1 MKIDSDV
8 KSITTIQNSVALSKV
23 VGANSLKRLV
33 KVKLLKYQQQN
44 MIYLSFILHASI
56 TGGLFTRL
64 PEVQLALDISE
75 GIYGLVLL
83 SIPLGVFAGSLI
95 VPALFQKLRPQF
107 LICIGL
113 VTITV
118 LQIFISVCNE
128 TITLASILF
137 SFGFGFSLVNVSINV
152 VATEYQSVRK
162 EAIMSKCHGWWALS
176 FLASSLASAI
186 MVNLGFTPLAQF
198 GSHAIPIVI
207 GAYLIFRTV
216 PENYTPPKPAGVKK
230 ITLPNKEVLFIGLWG
245 FSGILMEATTRGW
258 IVIYARDLLL
268 APEHIAVLALPTIVL
283 TQTLG
288 RFTADRLIVRFGILN
303 VAKTTSLF
311 LLLGVTFIAITN
323 NLILAF
329 IGFLLIGIG
338 ISISMPEA
346 FAAASRIKSR
356 SPSENVAAF
365 STLST
370 LLGFIGPPL
379 FGLMAETIGLR
390 VAFLLVI
397 PLVIISFIQAKR
409 LK

>member
-1 MKIDSDV
+1 
-8 KSITTIQNSVALSKV
+8 
-23 VGANSLKRLV
+23 
-33 KVKLLKYQQQN
+33 
-44 MIYLSFILHASI
+44 
-56 TGGLFTRL
+56 
-64 PEVQLALDISE
+64 
-75 GIYGLVLL
+75 
-83 SIPLGVFAGSLI
+83 
-95 VPALFQKLRPQF
+95 
-107 LICIGL
+107 
-113 VTITV
+113 
-118 LQIFISVCNE
+118 
-128 TITLASILF
+128 
-137 SFGFGFSLVNVSINV
+137 
-152 VATEYQSVRK
+152 
-162 EAIMSKCHGWWALS
+162 
-176 FLASSLASAI
+176 

-303 VAKTTSLF
+303 VAKTTSFF

-370 LLGFIGPPL
+370 LLVFIGPPL

>member
-1 MKIDSDV
+1 
-8 KSITTIQNSVALSKV
+8 
-23 VGANSLKRLV
+23 
-33 KVKLLKYQQQN
+33 
-44 MIYLSFILHASI
+44 
-56 TGGLFTRL
+56 
-64 PEVQLALDISE
+64 
-75 GIYGLVLL
+75 
-83 SIPLGVFAGSLI
+83 
-95 VPALFQKLRPQF
+95 
-107 LICIGL
+107 
-113 VTITV
+113 
-118 LQIFISVCNE
+118 
-128 TITLASILF
+128 
-137 SFGFGFSLVNVSINV
+137 
-152 VATEYQSVRK
+152 
-162 EAIMSKCHGWWALS
+162 
-176 FLASSLASAI
+176 

-216 PENYTPPKPAGVKK
+216 PENYTPPKPAGVNK

-303 VAKTTSLF
+303 VAKTTSFF

-329 IGFLLIGIG
+329 IGFLLIG

-365 STLST
+365 STLSI
-370 LLGFIGPPL
+370 LLVFIGPPL